1 MDEYINREAFKQKL
15 IEKGFFPAIVQR
27 ALEEMPS
34 EDVVA
39 VVRCKECKY
48 WGGVTYGQVCRKYS
62 GADTKVCTDRDH
74 YCSYGERKG

>member
-1 MDEYINREAFKQKL
+1 MDEYINREAFEQKL

-34 EDVVA
+34 EDAVA
-39 VVRCKECKY
+39 VVRCKECKH
-48 WGGVTYGQVCRKYS
+48 WGGVTYGQVCCKYS